1 MVNENKRGKVIAFW
15 IDKKNLKK
23 INKLIEQKKA
33 KNRSAI
39 INMALEKFLKK
50 GGKIS

>member
-15 IDKKNLKK
+15 IDKGNLKK
-23 INKLIEQKKA
+23 INKLIEQRKE

-39 INMALEKFLKK
+39 INKALKEFLKRR
-50 GGKIS
+50 